1 MKHWACGDVA
11 RITDIV
17 DNRAAD
23 GFVAEHGLSLLIE
36 HGDERILFD
45 TGAGAALRPNAAK
58 LGIDLDGMTRIVLS
72 HSHDDHTGGL
82 GGLAPKCPIHIG
94 AGFDVP
100 CFSKHADGSV
110 HPLAVPPDARTVLA
124 AADVRVGRQFSEIA
138 KGIYLSGRIE
148 RTSGEDNGKSFYC
161 DESCTERNYVLEEQA
176 LLTEDGVLVTGCC
189 HAGIINTVQAFR
201 RAVPHIAIR
210 TIVGGLHLCHATDDE
225 IERTGE
231 FFGQLNLDR
240 LVLLHCTGEAAG
252 AKLKEMLS
260 CPVVWGSAGSIL
272 ILSKVK

>member
-1 MKHWACGDVA
+1 MEL

-17 DNRAAD
+17 DNRVAE

-36 HGDERILFD
+36 YGDERILFD

-58 LGIDLDGMTRIVLS
+58 LGIDLDGLTRIVLS
-72 HSHDDHTGGL
+72 HSHNDHTGGL
-82 GGLAPKCPIHIG
+82 GGLVPKCPIHVG
-94 AGFDVP
+94 DGFDVP

-110 HPLAVPPDARTVLA
+110 HSLAVSPDAKAVLA
-124 AADVRVGRQFSEIA
+124 EADVRVGRQFDEIA

-161 DESCTERNYVLEEQA
+161 DESCTGRNYVLEEQA

-189 HAGIINTVQAFR
+189 HAGIVNTVRAFR
-201 RAVPHIAIR
+201 RAVPQITIR
-210 TIVGGLHLCHATDDE
+210 TIVGGLHLCHATDNE
-225 IERTGE
+225 IELTGE
-231 FFGQLNLDR
+231 FLGQLKLDQ

-252 AKLKEMLS
+252 AKLKEVLS
-260 CPVVWGSAGSIL
+260 CPVVWGSSGSIL
-272 ILSKVK
+272 IGRRCTTAMTD

>member
-1 MKHWACGDVA
+1 MT

-58 LGIDLDGMTRIVLS
+58 LGIDLDGVTRIVLS
-72 HSHDDHTGGL
+72 HSHNDHTGGL
-82 GGLAPKCPIHIG
+82 GGLSPKCPIQVG
-94 AGFDVP
+94 DGFDVP

-110 HPLAVPPDARTVLA
+110 HSLTVSPDATAVLA
-124 AADVRVGRQFSEIA
+124 EADVRVGRQFGEIT

-161 DESCTERNYVLEEQA
+161 DESCTERNHVLEEQA

-189 HAGIINTVQAFR
+189 HAGIVNTVQAFR
-201 RAVPHIAIR
+201 RAVPQIAIR
-210 TIVGGLHLCHATDDE
+210 TIVGGLHLCHATGDE
-225 IERTGE
+225 IERTGG
-231 FFGQLNLDR
+231 FLKSLDLER
-240 LVLLHCTGEAAG
+240 LILLHCTGEVAG

-260 CPVVWGSAGSIL
+260 CPVVWGAAGSIL
-272 ILSKVK
+272 VRADDFHLREYI

>member
-1 MKHWACGDVA
+1 MT

-17 DNRAAD
+17 DNRAAE

-58 LGIDLDGMTRIVLS
+58 LGIELGGVTRIVLS
-72 HSHDDHTGGL
+72 HSHNDHTGGL
-82 GGLAPKCPIHIG
+82 GGLSPKCPIHVG
-94 AGFDVP
+94 DGFDVP
-100 CFSKHADGSV
+100 CFSRHADGSV
-110 HPLAVPPDARTVLA
+110 HSLAVPSDAKFVLSS
-124 AADVRVGRQFSEIA
+124 ADVRVGWRFGEIA
-138 KGIYLSGRIE
+138 KGVYVSGRIE
-148 RTSGEDNGKSFYC
+148 RSSGEDNGKSFYH
-161 DESCTERNYVLEEQA
+161 DEACTERNYVLEEQA
-176 LLTEDGVLVTGCC
+176 MLMEDGVLVTGCC
-189 HAGIINTVQAFR
+189 HAGIVNTVQAFR

-225 IERTGE
+225 VERTGE
-231 FFGQLNLDR
+231 FLRQLKLAQ

-260 CPVVWGSAGSIL
+260 CPVVWGEAGSVL
-272 ILSKVK
+272 LNPL

>member
-1 MKHWACGDVA
+1 MTQ
-11 RITDIV
+11 ITDIV

-23 GFVAEHGLSLLIE
+23 GFIAEHGLSLLIE

-45 TGAGAALRPNAAK
+45 TGAGVALRPNASK
-58 LGIDLDGMTRIVLS
+58 LDIDLGVVTRIVLS
-72 HSHDDHTGGL
+72 HSHNDHTGGL
-82 GGLAPKCPIHIG
+82 GVLAPKCPIHVG
-94 AGFDVP
+94 DGVDVP

-110 HPLAVPPDARTVLA
+110 HSLAVPPDAKAVLS
-124 AADVRVGRQFSEIA
+124 AADVRVGRQFEEIA
-138 KGIYLSGRIE
+138 KGVYLSGRIA
-148 RTSGEDNGKSFYC
+148 RTFGEDNGKSFYC
-161 DESCTERNYVLEEQA
+161 DESCTVRNYVLEEQA

-201 RAVPHIAIR
+201 RVVPHIAIR

-225 IERTGE
+225 IGQTGD
-231 FFGQLNLDR
+231 FLRQLNLAR

-260 CPVVWGSAGSIL
+260 RPVVWGAAGSTVTCL
-272 ILSKVK
+272 P

>member
-1 MKHWACGDVA
+1 MVT

-23 GFVAEHGLSLLIE
+23 GFAAEHGLSLLIE
-36 HGDERILFD
+36 HVDERILFD
-45 TGAGAALRPNAAK
+45 TGAGAALRPNAVK
-58 LGIDLDGMTRIVLS
+58 LGIDLEGVTRIVLS
-72 HSHDDHTGGL
+72 HSHNDHTGGL
-82 GGLAPKCPIHIG
+82 GGLVPKCPIHVG
-94 AGFDVP
+94 DGFDVP

-110 HPLAVPPDARTVLA
+110 HSLAVSPDAKAVLA
-124 AADVRVGRQFSEIA
+124 AADVRVGLQLGAIA

-189 HAGIINTVQAFR
+189 HAGIMNTVQAFR
-201 RAVPHIAIR
+201 HAVPHIAIR

-231 FFGQLNLDR
+231 FLRQLKLDR

-252 AKLKEMLS
+252 AKIKEMLS
-260 CPVVWGSAGSIL
+260 CPVEWGSAGSIL
-272 ILSKVK
+272 TCLP

>member
-1 MKHWACGDVA
+1 MEL

-23 GFVAEHGLSLLIE
+23 GLAAEHGLSLLIE

-58 LGIDLDGMTRIVLS
+58 LGIDLDDVTRIVLS
-72 HSHDDHTGGL
+72 HSHNDHTGGL
-82 GGLAPKCPIHIG
+82 GGLAPKCPIHVG
-94 AGFDVP
+94 AEFDVP

-110 HPLAVPPDARTVLA
+110 HSLAVPPDARAVLA
-124 AADVRVGRQFSEIA
+124 AADVRVGRQFGEIA

-176 LLTEDGVLVTGCC
+176 LLTEDGALVTGCC
-189 HAGIINTVQAFR
+189 HAGIMNTVQAFR

-210 TIVGGLHLCHATDDE
+210 TIVGGLHLCHATDEE
-225 IERTGE
+225 IERTGD
-231 FFGQLNLDR
+231 FLRQLNLDR

-260 CPVVWGSAGSIL
+260 CPVVWGAAGSIL
-272 ILSKVK
+272 IGRRCTTAMTD

>member
-1 MKHWACGDVA
+1 MT

-17 DNRAAD
+17 DNRAVD
-23 GFVAEHGLSLLIE
+23 GFAVEHGLSLLIE

-45 TGAGAALRPNAAK
+45 TGAGAALRPNAVK
-58 LGIDLDGMTRIVLS
+58 LGIDLDGVTRIVLS
-72 HSHDDHTGGL
+72 HSHNDHTGGL
-82 GGLAPKCPIHIG
+82 GVLAPKCPIHVG
-94 AGFDVP
+94 DGFDVS

-110 HPLAVPPDARTVLA
+110 HSLAVPPDAKAVLA
-124 AADVRVGRQFSEIA
+124 TADVRVGRQFGEIA
-138 KGIYLSGRIE
+138 KGIYLSGRIG

-161 DESCTERNYVLEEQA
+161 DEPCTGRNYVLEEQT

-189 HAGIINTVQAFR
+189 HAGIMNTVQAFR
-201 RAVPHIAIR
+201 HAVPHIAIR

-231 FFGQLNLDR
+231 FLRQLKLDR

-252 AKLKEMLS
+252 AKLKEVLS
-260 CPVVWGSAGSIL
+260 CPVVWGSSGSIL
-272 ILSKVK
+272 IGRRCTTAMTD

>member
-1 MKHWACGDVA
+1 MT

-17 DNRAAD
+17 DNRAAE

-36 HGDERILFD
+36 RGDERVLFD
-45 TGAGAALRPNAAK
+45 TGAGVALRPNAAK
-58 LGIDLDGMTRIVLS
+58 LGIDLGGVTRIVLS
-72 HSHDDHTGGL
+72 HSHNDHTGGL
-82 GGLAPKCPIHIG
+82 GGLAPKCPIHVG
-94 AGFDVP
+94 DGFDVS

-110 HPLAVPPDARTVLA
+110 HSLAVPPDAKAVLA
-124 AADVRVGRQFSEIA
+124 VADVRVGRQFGEIA

-161 DESCTERNYVLEEQA
+161 DESCTERNYVLEEQV

-189 HAGIINTVQAFR
+189 HAGIVNTVRAFR
-201 RAVPHIAIR
+201 RAVPQITIR
-210 TIVGGLHLCHATDDE
+210 TIVGGLHLCHATDNE
-225 IERTGE
+225 IELTGE
-231 FFGQLNLDR
+231 FLGQLKLDQ

-260 CPVVWGSAGSIL
+260 CPVVWGEAGSVL
-272 ILSKVK
+272 LNPL

>member
-1 MKHWACGDVA
+1 MT

-17 DNRAAD
+17 DNRAAE

-58 LGIDLDGMTRIVLS
+58 LGIDLGGVTRIVLS
-72 HSHDDHTGGL
+72 HSHNDHTGGL
-82 GGLAPKCPIHIG
+82 GGLAPNCPIHIG

-100 CFSKHADGSV
+100 CSSKHADGSV
-110 HPLAVPPDARTVLA
+110 HSLAVPPDAKAVLA
-124 AADVRVGRQFSEIA
+124 AADVRVGQQFGEIA
-138 KGIYLSGRIE
+138 KGIYLYGRIE

-161 DESCTERNYVLEEQA
+161 DESCAERNYVLEEQA

-189 HAGIINTVQAFR
+189 HAGIMNTVQAFR

-210 TIVGGLHLCHATDDE
+210 TIVGGLHLCHTTDNE
-225 IERTGE
+225 IERTGD
-231 FFGQLNLDR
+231 FLRQLNLDR
-240 LVLLHCTGEAAG
+240 LILLHCTGEAAG
-252 AKLKEMLS
+252 AKFVEMLS
-260 CPVVWGSAGSIL
+260 CPVVWGSAGSL
-272 ILSKVK
+272 LTCLS